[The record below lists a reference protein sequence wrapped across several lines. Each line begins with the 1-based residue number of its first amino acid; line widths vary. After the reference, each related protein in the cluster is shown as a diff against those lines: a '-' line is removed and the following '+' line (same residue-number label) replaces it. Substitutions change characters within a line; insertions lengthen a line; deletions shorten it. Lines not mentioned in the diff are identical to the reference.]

1 MEKLD
6 YPKLVQK
13 ILTESFLGEDISP
26 DTEVEAVFDT
36 ARDRYLVLNLGWDG
50 HKRVYG
56 PTVHVDIKD
65 GKIWIQQDC
74 TDIGLADELLE
85 AGVPKTDIVLA
96 FLSAYL
102 RQFSEFAVS

>member
-1 MEKLD
+1 MEKLN
-6 YPKLVQK
+6 YPELVQK

-36 ARDRYLVLNLGWDG
+36 VRDRYLVVNLGWDG

-56 PTVHVDIKD
+56 TTVHVDIKD

-74 TDIGLADELLE
+74 TDIGVADELLA
-85 AGVPKTDIVLA
+85 AGVPETDIVLG
-96 FLSAYL
+96 FQSVYR
-102 RQFSEFAVS
+102 RQFSGLAVG